1 MSIYRSPLE
10 IRACID
16 LVDNADLLGALN
28 ENVSLPLNYVAQSRG
43 LPYSSYWELYKTN
56 FWFHIK
62 LKDESLI
69 LFEED
74 SFRFIMSPI
83 SIPTHEDFIAYDLG
97 DDWDHFNAEE
107 KENYLTSEYFK
118 HSYHSYIE
126 TTSDFKSHTPVR
138 LDQHPNQYKP
148 LSHPAH
154 HLHIGYENES
164 RIPVKR
170 VLTPQA
176 FTAFII
182 STFYP
187 KNWEKL
193 HTLGFINLENICRYK
208 SSLSTISHINQG
220 LWDIDWE
227 ENRLYL
233 G

>member
-1 MSIYRSPLE
+1 MSVYREPLE

-16 LVDNADLLGALN
+16 LVDNADLLGTLN
-28 ENVSLPLNYVAQSRG
+28 ESVNLPLNYVAQSRG
-43 LPYSSYWELYKTN
+43 LTYSSYWELYKKN
-56 FWFHIK
+56 FWYHIK

-69 LFEED
+69 FFEKD

-83 SIPTHEDFIAYDLG
+83 STPTHEDFIAYDLG
-97 DDWDHFNAEE
+97 DEWEEFDDEE
-107 KENYLTSEYFK
+107 KDAYLTSEYFK
-118 HSYHSYIE
+118 NSYNSYIE
-126 TTSDFKSHTPVR
+126 TTADFRSHTPVR
-138 LDQHPNQYKP
+138 LDQHPSQYKA

-154 HLHIGYENES
+154 HLHIGYENQS

-187 KNWEKL
+187 KNWERL
-193 HTLGFINLENICRYK
+193 HELNIVNTDNIKKYK
-208 SSLSTISHINQG
+208 SNLSMIGHLDQD